1 MVLDDFMDTLLYA
14 TYFGG
19 TQSNEHVDGGT
30 SRFDKKGVIYQSVC
44 AGCGGN
50 SDFPIEPSIGAVSST
65 NNSFNCNNA
74 QNPELCAVEGALQYF
89 QACRKGKTKPE
100 KTEQD
105 KTRQGRP
112 RQEATREDKTSQEK
126 TRQEKAEQQETRN
139 YPSVTPTM
147 QTGTRSGEL
156 HAHVES

>member
-1 MVLDDFMDTLLYA
+1 MVRYLKLALPSDIKRICGLCDKIYISGWGSNLGGSLSTLNLPFTYDAYQNTTDGNDFYLMVLDDFMDTLLYA

-74 QNPELCAVEGALQYF
+74 VFKFNV
-89 QACRKGKTKPE
+89 
-100 KTEQD
+100 
-105 KTRQGRP
+105 
-112 RQEATREDKTSQEK
+112 TSK
-126 TRQEKAEQQETRN
+126 IKWK
-139 YPSVTPTM
+139 
-147 QTGTRSGEL
+147 L
-156 HAHVES
+156 HRFCNKNI